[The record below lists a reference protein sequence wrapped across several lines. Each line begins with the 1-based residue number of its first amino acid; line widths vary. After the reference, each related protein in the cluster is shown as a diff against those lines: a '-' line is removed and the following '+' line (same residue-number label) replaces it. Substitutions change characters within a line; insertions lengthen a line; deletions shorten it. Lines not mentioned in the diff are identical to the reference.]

1 LSALALAVAVLL
13 AADAGVGGPAA
24 DAPTVSARVDKSEV
38 HVGDLI
44 HLTVVSVG
52 PRETPVNLPRSL
64 ELAPFAELDDQ
75 NRKIEERDLGDGKM
89 RREFTLTLA
98 GYEPG
103 EAVLPGLEVTYLGKR
118 GEVLT
123 TRTESI
129 PIKIASLIANEPEPA
144 LKDNAPPVRVLERD
158 LLLAYLGGGLLA
170 AGAGALLAGLVRKR
184 LRQRASMRPAPPPR
198 PAHEIALERL
208 DRLGAAGFVDD
219 ADHRPFYFQLSE
231 VIRDYLGA
239 RFGFDSLELTTEEL
253 LDELRRRA
261 ARELVL
267 GEIEGWLSGCDLVKF
282 AKVSPS
288 APEARGALELAIRI
302 VESTRP
308 RPEPQVSP
316 GNGADGT
323 GAGPGVGPAAPSGS
337 EEAHV

>member
-1 LSALALAVAVLL
+1 VVLLL
-13 AADAGVGGPAA
+13 AADAAAQAPAGVQAPAA
-24 DAPTVSARVDKSEV
+24 DAPTVAARVDRSEV
-38 HVGDLI
+38 HVGDI
-44 HLTVVSVG
+44 IQLTVVSVG

-64 ELAPFAELDDQ
+64 ELAPFAELDEQ
-75 NRKIEERDLGDGKM
+75 NRKVEERDLGDGKM
-89 RREFTLTLA
+89 RREFTLYIA

-103 EAVLPGLEVTYLGKR
+103 EVTLPGLEVTYLGKR
-118 GEVLT
+118 GEVLS

-158 LLLAYLGGGLLA
+158 LLLAYLGGALLA
-170 AGAGALLAGLVRKR
+170 AAFGALLAGIVRRR
-184 LRQRASMRPAPPPR
+184 LRERASQRPAPPPR

-208 DRLGAAGFVDD
+208 DRLGAVGFADD
-219 ADHRPFYFQLSE
+219 GDHRPFYFQLSE
-231 VIRDYLGA
+231 IVRDYLGA
-239 RFGFDSLELTTEEL
+239 RFGFDSLELTTAEL

-267 GEIEGWLSGCDLVKF
+267 GEIEGWLSMSDLVKF

-288 APEARGALELAIRI
+288 AQEARGALELAIRI

-308 RPEPQVSP
+308 RPEPQVTP
-316 GNGADGT
+316 T
-323 GAGPGVGPAAPSGS
+323 VPPGVGPGAGADGSGS
-337 EEAHV
+337 EAAHV